1 MRNKQIAWYLIFGG
15 LAIFLIEFVATILT
29 FIGDHP
35 LLGLACLIILV
46 GIFLLAYDDE

>member
-1 MRNKQIAWYLIFGG
+1 MKNKQIAWYLIFAG
-15 LAIFLIEFVATILT
+15 LLIFLIEFVATILA
-29 FIGDHP
+29 FIGNHP

>member
-1 MRNKQIAWYLIFGG
+1 MKNKQIAWYLIFAG
-15 LAIFLIEFVATILT
+15 LIIFLIEFVATILV
-29 FIGDHP
+29 FIGNHP